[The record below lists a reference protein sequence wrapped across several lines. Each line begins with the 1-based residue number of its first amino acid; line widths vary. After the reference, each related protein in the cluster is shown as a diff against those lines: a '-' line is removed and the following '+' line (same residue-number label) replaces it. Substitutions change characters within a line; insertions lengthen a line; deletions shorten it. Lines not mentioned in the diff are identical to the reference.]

1 MAALQTPAPVR
12 EIADF
17 CQRWKVLELA
27 LFGSAL
33 RADFN
38 PASDIDLLVSFA
50 PEADWSLL
58 DHLQMQQELRALFGR
73 EVDLISR
80 RALEH
85 SPNWLRRREIL
96 GTAQVIF
103 PQELVDASG

>member
-1 MAALQTPAPVR
+1 MAAPRTPATVR

-17 CQRWKVLELA
+17 CQRWKVVELA

-50 PEADWSLL
+50 PGADWSLL
-58 DHLQMQQELRALFGR
+58 DHMQMQQELRALFGR

-80 RALEH
+80 RALER

-103 PQELVDASG
+103 PGELVDACG